1 MSLKKIEQVKRD
13 RGFKIPDLIVYGAV
27 IVAVIVSFVV
37 IFTTKNSDPLTG
49 IRVYSGAQIVFEYE
63 FGERPT
69 YSENVTVEE
78 NGAGIT
84 VKVNDGDGGFNVIYI
99 DKTARTAKIV
109 DANCKGKDCAYFAPI
124 DDNNKIIYCSPHGL
138 RVEPLFRDLD
148 SPDIIM

>member
-49 IRVYSGAQIVFEYE
+49 IRVYSGAQVVFEYA
-63 FGERPT
+63 FGE
-69 YSENVTVEE
+69 ND
-78 NGAGIT
+78 AGIT

-148 SPDIIM
+148 SPNIIM